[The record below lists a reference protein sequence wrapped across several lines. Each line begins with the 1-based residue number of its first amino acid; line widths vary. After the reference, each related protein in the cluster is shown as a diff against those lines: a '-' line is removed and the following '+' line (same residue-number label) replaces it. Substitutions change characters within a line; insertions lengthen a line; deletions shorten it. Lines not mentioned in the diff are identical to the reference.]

1 MMHSLGGTP
10 PGGRCTLHGRV
21 VIAIAGG
28 LILGSLAAGQ
38 KPPEKKPAA
47 PAVAPASQLAEEL
60 ARRMSGEMHVKTAV
74 GAPVKVGSVTLI
86 PIVMVEVNFGGGG
99 VQQAGDAF
107 FMGGQARPLGF
118 VAITKKGTR
127 FLSVAKA
134 PAK

>member
-1 MMHSLGGTP
+1 MH
-10 PGGRCTLHGRV
+10 RKV
-21 VIAIAGG
+21 VIAIAAG

-47 PAVAPASQLAEEL
+47 PAVAPASQLADDL
-60 ARRMSGEMHVKTAV
+60 ARRMSNEMRVKTAV

-99 VQQAGDAF
+99 VQMGSDAF
-107 FMGGQARPLGF
+107 FMGGEARPLGF

>member
-1 MMHSLGGTP
+1 MN
-10 PGGRCTLHGRV
+10 RKV
-21 VIAIAGG
+21 VIAIAAG

-47 PAVAPASQLAEEL
+47 PAVAPASQLADDL
-60 ARRMSGEMHVKTAV
+60 ARRLSNEMHVKTAV

-99 VQQAGDAF
+99 VQMGGDAF
-107 FMGGQARPLGF
+107 FMGGEARPLGF
-118 VAITKKGTR
+118 VAITKNGTR